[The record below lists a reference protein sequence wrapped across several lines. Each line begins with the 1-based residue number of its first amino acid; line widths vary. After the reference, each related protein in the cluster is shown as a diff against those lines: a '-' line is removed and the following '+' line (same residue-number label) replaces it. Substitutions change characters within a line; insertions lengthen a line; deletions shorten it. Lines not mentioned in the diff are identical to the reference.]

1 MSYPVRF
8 ETEEEKSLILVKF
21 KWDCADFSCVIPPE
35 LLFKHS
41 TLSMRLIFIGL
52 ARQSES

>member
-21 KWDCADFSCVIPPE
+21 KWNCADFSC
-35 LLFKHS
+35 
-41 TLSMRLIFIGL
+41 
-52 ARQSES
+52 